1 MENTLRLRRAE
12 KGKRGVTQL
21 AVAKAVRIER
31 NKYWRIEM
39 GYQDPTPAEIRALAR
54 YFRCSASIIFPS
66 LATDE
71 APENDGATA

>member
-1 MENTLRLRRAE
+1 MDNTLRLSRAG

-21 AVAKAVRIER
+21 DVAKATKIER

-54 YFRCSASIIFPS
+54 YFRCSASILFPS
-66 LATDE
+66 LA
-71 APENDGATA
+71 DGEVTNAEVSA